1 VSVAETIEPLPP
13 LVADAMVL
21 IHFAKADRLDVL
33 GTCLSSLSTTRIV
46 AAEVD
51 KYCAEYPSIT
61 SISDLEWLAI
71 LPQDTLEELLAFE
84 RWVQLLGS
92 GEHDLGEASVFAAAE
107 VHELVAITDD
117 RDATR
122 VGSKHGL
129 EIHGTVWLLTR
140 LHQRGKRPF
149 LRSAL
154 WWTPYGRPECA
165 SPAPVVSFLDGPKSA
180 GCSSMTPDTVD
191 RPAPRLVKV
200 SDGRSARTG
209 PVRSSGCRLSP

>member
-1 VSVAETIEPLPP
+1 MSVAERIEPLPR

-21 IHFAKADRLDVL
+21 HHFAKADRLDVL
-33 GTCLSSLSTTRIV
+33 CTCLSSLSTTRIV
-46 AAEVD
+46 ATEVD
-51 KYCAEYPSIT
+51 EYCAEYPSIT

-84 RWVQLLGS
+84 RWVQRLGS

-122 VGSKHGL
+122 VGRKHGL

-140 LHQRGKRPF
+140 LHQRGKM
-149 LRSAL
+149 AL
-154 WWTPYGRPECA
+154 PQICTLVDALERPECA
-165 SPAPVVSFLDGPKSA
+165 SPAPAVNFLDGPKSA
-180 GCSSMTPDTVD
+180 GCSSVTP
-191 RPAPRLVKV
+191 
-200 SDGRSARTG
+200 
-209 PVRSSGCRLSP
+209 